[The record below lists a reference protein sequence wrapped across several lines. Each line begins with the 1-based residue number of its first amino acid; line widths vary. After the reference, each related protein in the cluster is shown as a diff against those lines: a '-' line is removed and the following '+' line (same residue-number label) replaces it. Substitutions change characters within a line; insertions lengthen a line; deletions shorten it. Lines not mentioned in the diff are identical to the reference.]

1 MSTEIPPPP
10 LGPNWNAWGERI
22 NSFLIRT
29 RDRLRHQ
36 VADEKATDDG
46 ILMWDRSIEHPV
58 VSLDGEWVPLA
69 YGANEPDQGYGYGLF
84 FNTTTHTQAAVDTP
98 DAIDLDYT
106 AYSKNVAIDG
116 TYATRIVFSQAGKYM
131 VNFTA
136 QLSSQSASAKTFWFW
151 PRINGTDIP
160 GSTMRIT
167 LHDNDEAKTV
177 ARGGIFE
184 VSAGDY
190 LEAMWAVDD
199 LNTSL
204 KSYAAETF
212 CPAVP
217 SVTLLVKSI

>member
-1 MSTEIPPPP
+1 MLQGFPPPP
-10 LGPNWNAWGERI
+10 HGPNWKDWAERL
-22 NSFLIRT
+22 NSFLTRT
-29 RDRLRHQ
+29 RDSLRSLTSGDS
-36 VADEKATDDG
+36 AADDG

-58 VSLDGEWVPLA
+58 VSLDGEWVPLG
-69 YGANEPDQGYGYGLF
+69 YGANEPDQGYGYALF
-84 FNTTTHTQAAVDTP
+84 YNTTDHTHSVVETP
-98 DAIDLDYT
+98 DEITWDST
-106 AYSKNVAIDG
+106 AYSKNISVDG
-116 TYATRIVFSQAGKYM
+116 TYTSRIVFAVAGKYM

-136 QLSSQSASAKTFWFW
+136 QLNSQSANAKTFWFW

-184 VSAGDY
+184 VNAGDY
-190 LEAMWAVDD
+190 LEAMWAVDNLD
-199 LNTSL
+199 TAL

-217 SVTLLVKSI
+217 SVTLLVKNV

>member
-46 ILMWDRSIEHPV
+46 ILMWDRSIEHVV
-58 VSLDGEWVPLA
+58 VSLDDQWVPLA

-84 FNTTTHTQAAVDTP
+84 FNTIDHTHSVVETP
-98 DAIDLDYT
+98 DGITWDST
-106 AYSKNVAIDG
+106 AYSKNISVDG
-116 TYATRIVFSQAGKYM
+116 TYTSRIVFAVAGKYM

-136 QLSSQSASAKTFWFW
+136 QLNSQSANAKTFWFW

-167 LHDNDEAKTV
+167 LHDNNEAKTV
-177 ARGGIFE
+177 ARSGIFE
-184 VSAGDY
+184 VNAGDY
-190 LEAMWAVDD
+190 LEAMWAVDSLD
-199 LNTSL
+199 TAL

-217 SVTLLVKSI
+217 SVTLLVKNV

>member
-1 MSTEIPPPP
+1 MSAELPPPP
-10 LGPNWNAWGERI
+10 LGPNWNTWGERL
-22 NSFLIRT
+22 NAFLTKT
-29 RDRLRHQ
+29 RDRLRNLTTGES
-36 VADEKATDDG
+36 ASDDG

-58 VSLDGEWVPLA
+58 VSLDGEWVPLG

-84 FNTTTHTQAAVDTP
+84 YNTTTHTQAAIETP
-98 DAIDLDYT
+98 DAIDWDNT
-106 AYSKNVAIDG
+106 AYSKNVTIDG
-116 TYATRIVFSQAGKYM
+116 TYASRIVFSQAGKYM

-136 QLSSQSASAKTFWFW
+136 QLNSASASAKTFWFW

-167 LHDNDEAKTV
+167 VHDNDETKTV
-177 ARGGIFE
+177 ARSGIFE

-204 KSYAAETF
+204 KYYAAETF

-217 SVTLLVKSI
+217 SVTLLVKNV

>member
-1 MSTEIPPPP
+1 MLQGFPPPP
-10 LGPNWNAWGERI
+10 HGPNWKDWAERL
-22 NSFLIRT
+22 NSFLTRT
-29 RDRLRHQ
+29 RDRLRSLT
-36 VADEKATDDG
+36 AGESAAEDG

-58 VSLDGEWVPLA
+58 VSLNGEWVPLG

-84 FNTTTHTQAAVDTP
+84 YNTIDHTHSVVDTP
-98 DAIDLDYT
+98 DEITWDST
-106 AYSKNVAIDG
+106 AYSKNISVDG
-116 TYATRIVFSQAGKYM
+116 TYTSRIVFSQAGKYM

-136 QLSSQSASAKTFWFW
+136 QLNSSSASAKTFWFW

-167 LHDNDEAKTV
+167 LHDNNEAKTV

-184 VSAGDY
+184 VNAGDY

-199 LNTSL
+199 LNTVL

-217 SVTLLVKSI
+217 SVTLLVKNV